1 MNVEG
6 VAWQLEQQ
14 TRPKTATFSL
24 WSAVFSTVSPE
35 AVPNAYPTCCSALG
49 LAGERRSNF
58 RSKLLISSHRR
69 PHATHAQ
76 MRAHGAL
83 PTRAWWGKLRGR
95 AVCIM
100 LAPQTCM
107 VGLWGPHS
115 DRTPYVERE
124 RERERLSTCRDN
136 AFCNGR
142 HCLQSPPLLGTSDGP
157 TDPDVYARR
166 LTLGRATSSVPA
178 AMTAA
183 SRSQQSASFFCSNC
197 TDGDAKKVVCGES
210 LKIAFLALHAAYET
224 QTQRLATC
232 LDRFQRGGPIVVT
245 SCRLLVWTLPPSAA
259 KKSRFY
265 GLTCGFFDCITGIG
279 APTVAHVALSPWFGR
294 RAP

>member
-1 MNVEG
+1 MPH
-6 VAWQLEQQ
+6 AQL
-14 TRPKTATFSL
+14 TWR
-24 WSAVFSTVSPE
+24 
-35 AVPNAYPTCCSALG
+35 SALG
-49 LAGERRSNF
+49 LAGSLRGEF
-58 RSKLLISSHRR
+58 RSKLSILSHRR
-69 PHATHAQ
+69 PHARHAQ

-100 LAPQTCM
+100 LATQTCM

-124 RERERLSTCRDN
+124 RERERLSTHQDS

-142 HCLQSPPLLGTSDGP
+142 HCLQSPPPLGTSDGP

-166 LTLGRATSSVPA
+166 LTLGRAKSSVPA

-183 SRSQQSASFFCSNC
+183 LRSQQSASFFGSNC

-210 LKIAFLALHAAYET
+210 LKFAFLALHAAYET
-224 QTQRLATC
+224 QTQLPATYF
-232 LDRFQRGGPIVVT
+232 DRIRRAEPWVK
-245 SCRLLVWTLPPSAA
+245 CAKPLVWLRPPA
-259 KKSRFY
+259 KVK
-265 GLTCGFFDCITGIG
+265 G
-279 APTVAHVALSPWFGR
+279 
-294 RAP
+294 

>member
-1 MNVEG
+1 M
-6 VAWQLEQQ
+6 
-14 TRPKTATFSL
+14 
-24 WSAVFSTVSPE
+24 
-35 AVPNAYPTCCSALG
+35 PNTQHTWRSALD
-49 LAGERRSNF
+49 LAGARRGEF

-69 PHATHAQ
+69 LHATHAQ

-100 LAPQTCM
+100 LATQTCM

-124 RERERLSTCRDN
+124 RERERLSTHQDS

-142 HCLQSPPLLGTSDGP
+142 HCLQSPPPLGTSDGP

-166 LTLGRATSSVPA
+166 LTLGRAKSSVPA

-183 SRSQQSASFFCSNC
+183 LRSQQSASFFGSNC

-210 LKIAFLALHAAYET
+210 LKFAFLALHAAYET
-224 QTQRLATC
+224 QTQLPATYF
-232 LDRFQRGGPIVVT
+232 DRI
-245 SCRLLVWTLPPSAA
+245 
-259 KKSRFY
+259 
-265 GLTCGFFDCITGIG
+265 
-279 APTVAHVALSPWFGR
+279 R
-294 RAP
+294 RAEP